1 MGLIWKELLKAEQE
15 LRDSLV
21 QFTVI
26 ETILI
31 IYLIQS
37 LPKTSTPQLKIYKR
51 NEEKLVLGFLWKFLK
66 FQFIVTQWNF
76 GSSFYF

>member
-51 NEEKLVLGFLWKFLK
+51 NEEKLVLGFL
-66 FQFIVTQWNF
+66 
-76 GSSFYF
+76 